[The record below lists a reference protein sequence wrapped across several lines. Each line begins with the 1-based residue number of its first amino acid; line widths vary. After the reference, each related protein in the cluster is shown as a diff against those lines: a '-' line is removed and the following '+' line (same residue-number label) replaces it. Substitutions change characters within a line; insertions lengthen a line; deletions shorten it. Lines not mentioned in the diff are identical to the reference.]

1 MLRNMRT
8 KLVLTGVFGV
18 RLTVTFIAALL
29 LVSCGGDTKPAPSSE
44 PVKQAEVPKPADESR
59 RFPTAN
65 LTGTEVVDRQLM
77 GKAFMP
83 GGTIAHYVVHH
94 GTGKVQYDLFAAR
107 LADANAAAFWRKALS
122 DGNTAAQLIPSF
134 GGYFGSDAGRPV
146 FVFSRGAWIA
156 GVAGLPL
163 KDADAE
169 ARTLAARLN

>member
-1 MLRNMRT
+1 MRT
-8 KLVLTGVFGV
+8 KLVLRGVSGAKV
-18 RLTVTFIAALL
+18 IVTSVAVVLL
-29 LVSCGGDTKPAPSSE
+29 ISCGGDTKPAPSSA
-44 PVKQAEVPKPADESR
+44 PAKQAEVSKPNQKPSDESR

-83 GGTIAHYVVHH
+83 GGTIAHYKK
-94 GTGKVQYDLFAAR
+94 GKVEYDLFAAR
-107 LADANAAAFWRKALS
+107 LADANAAAFLLPDWRKALS
-122 DGNTAAQLIPSF
+122 DGTTAAQLVPSF
-134 GGYFGSDAGRPV
+134 GGYFGADAGRPV

-163 KDADAE
+163 KDADTE